1 MRLVLVEPPTV
12 EPLTAAEA
20 KARLN
25 IGDEVS
31 DEVMDA
37 LITAARQTIDGA
49 DGWLG
54 RALITQVWRGTLDQF
69 PCWELN
75 IPHPPLQS
83 VLAINYIDGT
93 GAQIEHPDSNYQI
106 VPARRPYITPAFG
119 KAWPAT
125 RCQSDAVSIDFVVG
139 YGQPTDVPE
148 PIRSAIALM
157 ASNIRSLSA
166 RNLFVSATATEGVGS
181 TQYVVSPNAAQ
192 AIDTTVSALLSPFR
206 IFA

>member
-1 MRLVLVEPPTV
+1 MRLVLVEPPAV
-12 EPLTAAEA
+12 EPLTAEEA

-37 LITAARQTIDGA
+37 LITAARQGIDGA

-54 RALITQVWRGTLDQF
+54 RALITQTWRGTLDQF

-75 IPHPPLQS
+75 IPLPPLQS

-93 GAQIEHPDSNYQI
+93 GAQIEFPDSDYQI
-106 VPARRPYITPAFG
+106 VPGRRPYITPAFQ
-119 KAWPAT
+119 KSWPST

-139 YGQPTDVPE
+139 YGEPSDVPE
-148 PIRSAIALM
+148 PVRSAIALM
-157 ASNIRSLSA
+157 VSNIRSLSA
-166 RNLFVSATATEGVGS
+166 RNLFVSASTTEGVGS

-192 AIDTTVSALLSPFR
+192 AIDITVSALLTPYR
-206 IFA
+206 IFS

>member
-1 MRLVLVEPPTV
+1 MRLVLVEPPAV
-12 EPLTAAEA
+12 EPLTAEEA

-37 LITAARQTIDGA
+37 LITAARQTIDGV

-54 RALITQVWRGTLDQF
+54 RALITQVWRGTLDCF

-75 IPHPPLQS
+75 IPLPPLQN
-83 VLAINYIDGT
+83 VLSINYIDGA
-93 GAQIEHPDSNYQI
+93 GAMDEFDDYQV
-106 VPARRPYITPAFG
+106 VPGRRPYITPAFG
-119 KAWPAT
+119 KTWPGT
-125 RCQSDAVSIDFVVG
+125 RGQPDAVSIDFVVG
-139 YGQPTDVPE
+139 YGQPSDVPE

-166 RNLFVSATATEGVGS
+166 RNLFISSSTSDGVGT
-181 TQYVVSPNAAQ
+181 TQYVVGPNAAA

-206 IFA
+206 IFR